1 MKHLERPEKPEYLT
15 THADKWKRILVDL
28 YDNTPEEKRKDID
41 FPFNSDVYN
50 HSSVK
55 PALLKAQNATC
66 CYCETRLVG
75 TFGEIE
81 HFRPKDG
88 YVQNKADKT
97 LHKPGYYWLAYE
109 WTNMLVACG
118 VCNNKKMNYF
128 PIEKKDI
135 RDNAIKERR
144 IEIESPYIINP
155 YETSDEEIAK
165 QLGFIG
171 ALEIGLTKKG
181 FYTVSCCGLN
191 RPSLTKDRYI
201 MLSKLLV
208 IKDGIALYR
217 AKLGEQGAKMKEQEL
232 KDSIKQYLKEGE
244 YTLMLRCNFKEY
256 IED

>member
-88 YVQNKADKT
+88 YVQDKNNKA
-97 LHKPGYYWLAYE
+97 LHKPGYYWLTYE
-109 WTNMLVACG
+109 WNNLLVACS
-118 VCNNKKMNYF
+118 VCNNNKKNFF
-128 PIEKKDI
+128 PLANVDV
-135 RDNAIKERR
+135 RDSAIKGRDVKE
-144 IEIESPYIINP
+144 EKAYIINP
-155 YETSDEEIAK
+155 YEVTEKEIK
-165 QLGFIG
+165 RHIGFIG
-171 ALEIGLTKKG
+171 ALEVGLSKKG
-181 FYTVSCCGLN
+181 YYTISCCGLN
-191 RPSLTKDRYI
+191 RPSLTRDRYI
-201 MLSKLLV
+201 MLNKLVEMKMAISLYESKF
-208 IKDGIALYR
+208 
-217 AKLGEQGAKMKEQEL
+217 GEEGAKMKEQEL

>member
-1 MKHLERPEKPEYLT
+1 MKYLNRPEKPGYLT
-15 THADKWKRILVDL
+15 KHAEKWKKKLVDL
-28 YDNTPEEKRKDID
+28 YDETPEEKRKDID
-41 FPFNSDVYN
+41 FPFNSGVYN
-50 HSSVK
+50 HQSVK
-55 PALLKAQNATC
+55 PLLLKAQNDTC
-66 CYCETRLVG
+66 CYCETRIVG
-75 TFGEIE
+75 TAGEIE

-88 YVQNKADKT
+88 YKQDKMDKP

-109 WTNMLVACG
+109 WTNMLVACS
-118 VCNNKKMNYF
+118 VCNNTKRNYF
-128 PIEKKDI
+128 PIENAET
-135 RDNAIKERR
+135 RDEAIKERK
-144 IEIESPYIINP
+144 IGKEKPYIINP

-191 RPSLTKDRYI
+191 RPSLTKDRFI
-201 MLSKLLV
+201 MLSKLLI

-232 KDSIKQYLKEGE
+232 KDSIRQYLKEGK

-256 IED
+256 IKD